1 MSIGRG
7 EVVAPKFTVA
17 QPFPNRYALR
27 NRLLMDDLPLVLI
40 PHPHVRVDRHVL
52 GGSPYVAGSRVPVR
66 RLWGFYQAGASV
78 EVLVKRYPRLGP
90 GKILDALA
98 FAFDNREVI
107 ERDLAREQ
115 VLLMKAETPTLGQMD
130 LPFKGD
136 ETERG

>member
-1 MSIGRG
+1 
-7 EVVAPKFTVA
+7 
-17 QPFPNRYALR
+17 
-27 NRLLMDDLPLVLI
+27 
-40 PHPHVRVDRHVL
+40 
-52 GGSPYVAGSRVPVR
+52 VAGSRVPVR

-115 VLLMKAETPTLGQMD
+115 LLLMNTDPAGPSAGQMD
-130 LPFKGD
+130 LPFKGEKPD
-136 ETERG
+136 A